1 LILNQWLEATLTW
14 TAYDGLK
21 FFVNGNLMASDTS
34 ATALSVP
41 RSSEPFRLLIGSDEN
56 GGGWGRSISVDD
68 VSVWSMAMDEEM
80 IKRKSQGRFP

>member
-1 LILNQWLEATLTW
+1 
-14 TAYDGLK
+14 
-21 FFVNGNLMASDTS
+21 MASDTS
-34 ATALSVP
+34 ATDLSVP
-41 RSSEPFRLLIGSDEN
+41 HSSEPFRLLIGSDGN